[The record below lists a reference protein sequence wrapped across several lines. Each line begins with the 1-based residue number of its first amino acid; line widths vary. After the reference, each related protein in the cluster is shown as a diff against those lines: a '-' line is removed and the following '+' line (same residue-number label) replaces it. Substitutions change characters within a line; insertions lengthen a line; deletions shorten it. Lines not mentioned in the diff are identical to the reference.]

1 MGKRGG
7 FPAGGHQTWGGSN
20 SGGVPRGRWPAGSPR
35 PVSGDAVSISISI
48 INFAVA
54 LEHLEPRHH
63 CSSQAT
69 EVDLMTGCRR
79 LAEEVKRGLEQLSL
93 YHALSR

>member
-1 MGKRGG
+1 MI
-7 FPAGGHQTWGGSN
+7 N
-20 SGGVPRGRWPAGSPR
+20 STL
-35 PVSGDAVSISISI
+35 AV
-48 INFAVA
+48 
-54 LEHLEPRHH
+54 EHLEPGHQ
-63 CSSQAT
+63 CCSQAT